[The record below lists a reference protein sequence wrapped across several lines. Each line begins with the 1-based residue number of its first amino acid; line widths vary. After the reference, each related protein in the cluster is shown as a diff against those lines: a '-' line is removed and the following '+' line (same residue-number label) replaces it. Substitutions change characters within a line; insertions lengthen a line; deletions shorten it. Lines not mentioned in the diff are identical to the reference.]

1 MTWRQCANT
10 SVAAFLF
17 VSMYPVLS
25 TVPGTRAG
33 FQYITNSQFICCINP
48 DFSYTRNQVS
58 FVYKTEQHH
67 SFICSTMQVH
77 TTSQILH

>member
-10 SVAAFLF
+10 RVAAFLF

-33 FQYITNSQFICCINP
+33 FQYIMNSVYLLYKSR
-48 DFSYTRNQVS
+48 FSYTQNQVS

-67 SFICSTMQVH
+67 SFICSIMQVR